1 VKRRNPERPA
11 PSNHKVIQVL
21 LGHMAVTTTQIYSH
35 VSMDLTRNAAAALN
49 VQTLVASGGKV
60 VSKKRTPR
68 KKATR

>member
-1 VKRRNPERPA
+1 
-11 PSNHKVIQVL
+11 
-21 LGHMAVTTTQIYSH
+21 M
-35 VSMDLTRNAAAALN
+35 SMDLTRNAAAALN